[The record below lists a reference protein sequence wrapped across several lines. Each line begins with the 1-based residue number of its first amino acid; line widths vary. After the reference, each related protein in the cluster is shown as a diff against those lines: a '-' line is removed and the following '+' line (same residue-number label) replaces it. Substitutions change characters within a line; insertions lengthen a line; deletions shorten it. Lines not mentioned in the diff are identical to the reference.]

1 MNFLHSIALAGA
13 ALLLAGPAFA
23 EHRKLVGDTVINIGI
38 VPAHTLLDDVAE
50 RQQHGSALDGSGRQH
65 LVVSAADVVTGR
77 PVSASEVVVRVQD
90 PKGRIEERK
99 LVAAAQNGIPEH
111 SGVFRFGWSGTYRL
125 QVRVSPPEPAT
136 PTVADFAWTHAIP

>member
-1 MNFLHSIALAGA
+1 MHLLHSFALAGA
-13 ALLLAGPAFA
+13 ALLLAGPAIA

-38 VPAHTLLDDVAE
+38 VPARALQDDVAE
-50 RQQHGSALDGSGRQH
+50 RQQHGPALDGSGRQH
-65 LVVSAADVVTGR
+65 LVVSTADAVTGR
-77 PVSASEVVVRVQD
+77 PVPAGEVVVRVQD

-99 LVAAAQNGIPEH
+99 LVAAAQNGVPEY
-111 SGVFRFGWSGTYRL
+111 SGVFRFGWSGTYHL